1 LILLILDLCGLSL
14 WVDAGWPIGWVRVSM
29 VDFSFFLFLFLF
41 FIFFIFYNFLNGEME
56 LLVLILVKARRPVK
70 VSRNTNILHTKPKN
84 LTWVLPTTTQIL
96 QEPAFEPLFHNNA
109 PLLKERADPS

>member
-1 LILLILDLCGLSL
+1 MRVGQLGGLEFQWLIYL
-14 WVDAGWPIGWVRVSM
+14 
-29 VDFSFFLFLFLF
+29 SFFFY
-41 FIFFIFYNFLNGEME
+41 FFIFYNFLNGEME